1 MYYTIEGSSIHIK
14 GNDFNIIQDKDPKS
28 GDYFKDKN
36 SMIDWAKQFITTI
49 TDIKNTSATV
59 TEDTDISAG
68 KEFTVTVTL
77 GEKLSLDATIGVIN
91 DSTNESFGI
100 TFVDGVGTSKVTI
113 KDAGTYYIMLNDFVG
128 TDTKYFVL
136 HEKNEFPI
144 TVK

>member
-14 GNDFNIIQDKDPKS
+14 GNDFNISQDKDPKS
-28 GDYFKDKN
+28 GDYFKDKD
-36 SMIDWAKQFITTI
+36 SMIDWAKQFITAI
-49 TDIKNTSATV
+49 TGVQNTSATV

-113 KDAGTYYIMLNDFVG
+113 KDAGTYYIMFNDFVG